1 MEIKLKKSCHK
12 NKSGHRTY
20 VCNDCPGERKNLP
33 RKNWKEYEACQKLN
47 LCAIC
52 YNKKVRE
59 GLI

>member
-1 MEIKLKKSCHK
+1 MKKAS
-12 NKSGHRTY
+12 NVTRDKSGHRTY
-20 VCNDCPGERKNLP
+20 ICNDCPNERKKLP
-33 RKNWKEYEACQKLN
+33 RKNEKGYEACQKLN